1 MIPSLLAHSSGTHAQ
16 SLQWRLT
23 LRPRGLQPAGLLC
36 PWNSPGQKTGV
47 GCCSFLQGI
56 FLTLGSNLGLWYC
69 RQILYCLSDQRSPRG
84 LRCQHMTKK
93 GWQGSPSRGSELPS
107 CLETLR

>member
-36 PWNSPGQKTGV
+36 PWESPGENTGV
-47 GCCSFLQGI
+47 GCVPSF
-56 FLTLGSNLGLWYC
+56 
-69 RQILYCLSDQRSPRG
+69 
-84 LRCQHMTKK
+84 
-93 GWQGSPSRGSELPS
+93 RGSS
-107 CLETLR
+107 